1 MNIPIASA
9 KNSESLIAGLKVGPD
24 PAVVVFFS
32 SPAQPL
38 ADVGNAL
45 QASFPG
51 AAVLGCTT
59 AGEIVSGCMQSGSMV
74 AMALPHETV
83 SGAAVAVVEDLKNPA
98 AVSAAWKSLCE
109 RMGAPLDLA
118 SHVGLILVD
127 GLSGAEEAIIEQLGD
142 LTDIPF
148 VGGSAG
154 DDLAFRATLVSANG
168 RAYGH
173 AAVLALLRAPN
184 GYQIIKT
191 QSFRALGKTLTATSV
206 DESTRT
212 VRQFNGLPA
221 ARAYAEALGIDAS
234 GVAARFMRNPLGLMV
249 GDEPF
254 VRSPQRVLED
264 GSIVFYCQIREDME
278 LDLLESTDI
287 IADTRKALSGEPRR
301 ALLVFNCILRTLDLQ
316 QQGRC
321 EAYGA
326 LFAGTPSVGFSTYGK
341 AYMGHINQTAT
352 MLAFR

>member
-1 MNIPIASA
+1 MTIPIASA
-9 KNSESLIAGLKVGPD
+9 KNSESLIADLKVSPD

-32 SPAQPL
+32 SPAHSL

-45 QASFPG
+45 QTSFPG

-59 AGEIVSGCMQSGSMV
+59 AGEIVSGCMQNASIV
-74 AMALPHETV
+74 AMALPRETV
-83 SGAAVAVVEDLKNPA
+83 GKAETAVVEDLENPA
-98 AVSAAWKSLCE
+98 AVSSAWKSLSE

-118 SHVGLILVD
+118 SHAGLILMD

-168 RAYGH
+168 RAYEH
-173 AAVLALLRAPN
+173 AAVLALLRVPN

-191 QSFRALGKTLTATSV
+191 QSFRVLGKALTATSV

-212 VRQFNGLPA
+212 VHRFNGVPA
-221 ARAYAEALGIDAS
+221 GQAYAAALGIDVSSLS
-234 GVAARFMRNPLGLMV
+234 GRFMHNPLGLMV

-264 GSIVFYCQIREDME
+264 GSIVFYCQIREGME
-278 LDLLESTDI
+278 LELLESTDI
-287 IADTRKALSGEPRR
+287 IGDTRRALHSQPHR

-316 QQGRC
+316 QQNRC

-326 LFAGTPSVGFSTYGK
+326 LFAGTPSVGFSTYGE

>member
-1 MNIPIASA
+1 MNIAIANA
-9 KNSESLIAGLKVGPD
+9 KNAASLIAGLKGSPD
-24 PAVVVFFS
+24 PAIVLFFS
-32 SPAQPL
+32 SPAHSL

-45 QASFPG
+45 RTSFPR
-51 AAVLGCTT
+51 ATVLGCTT

-74 AMALPHETV
+74 AMALPRDTV
-83 SGAAVAVVEDLKNPA
+83 SKAEVSVVEDLKNPA
-98 AVSAAWKSLCE
+98 AVSAAWNSLAE
-109 RMGAPLDLA
+109 RMGAPLDLS

-127 GLSGAEEAIIEQLGD
+127 GLSGAEEAIIERLGD

-154 DDLAFRATLVSANG
+154 DDLAFRATLVSAHG
-168 RAYGH
+168 RAYEH
-173 AAVLALLRAPN
+173 AAVLALLRAPK

-212 VRQFNGLPA
+212 VRQFDGLA
-221 ARAYAEALGIDAS
+221 AAEAYAKALGIDIA
-234 GVAARFMRNPLGLMV
+234 GVSARFMRNPLGLMV

-254 VRSPQRVLED
+254 VRSPQRVLDD
-264 GSIVFYCQIREDME
+264 GGIVFYCQIREGME
-278 LDLLESTDI
+278 LELLESTDMI
-287 IADTRKALSGEPRR
+287 GDTKKALSGAPHR

-321 EAYGA
+321 PEYGA
-326 LFAGTPSVGFSTYGK
+326 LFADTPSVGFSTYGE